1 MTNFSN
7 FFLKMNSYALAF
19 IRMARQ
25 NSVFLCW
32 LVAGFGLQGCAGLL
46 GGQAPAP
53 VYRVGSTVYSV
64 PAAVPPPAPAP
75 AAPSAQAPQPQE
87 VVQTQPLQTSSEP
100 SIAPLEPLPEPTPL
114 QPSAA
119 VPPTN
124 VSNISA
130 ASPLTSEDQA
140 TQANQPN
147 QTGQTNPAEQAG
159 ALPSE
164 LAPPPEQPPPEPM
177 VFAPL
182 QNFAPMSPAVGA
194 LVLAANKD
202 SQKGSYDTATTTLE
216 RAIRIEPRNA
226 ALYYKL
232 AVIKLDQ
239 SKPSLAED
247 LAKKALSI
255 VGKDNQLKKHC
266 WLLIAKARDQQNNE
280 AGAKA
285 ALDKAEKL

>member
-1 MTNFSN
+1 MVNPPNF
-7 FFLKMNSYALAF
+7 LLIMHNSYPPLM
-19 IRMARQ
+19 RMARQ
-25 NSVFLCW
+25 RILILCW
-32 LVAGFGLQGCAGLL
+32 LGTGFGLQGCAGLL

-53 VYRVGSTVYSV
+53 VYRIGSAVY
-64 PAAVPPPAPAP
+64 PTPAPAP
-75 AAPSAQAPQPQE
+75 VPSPAPASTPAAQQPD
-87 VVQTQPLQTSSEP
+87 VVQTQPLQMQGEP
-100 SIAPLEPLPEPTPL
+100 GIAPLEPLPEPTPL
-114 QPSAA
+114 QPSVSVPASADVVDIPA
-119 VPPTN
+119 V
-124 VSNISA
+124 A
-130 ASPLTSEDQA
+130 PLTPEEQSA
-140 TQANQPN
+140 QPN
-147 QTGQTNPAEQAG
+147 QSNQVNQAVPTEQTGV
-159 ALPSE
+159 LPSD
-164 LAPPPEQPPPEPM
+164 LAPPPPEPPPPM

-182 QNFAPMSPAVGA
+182 QTFAPMSPAVGA

-239 SKPSLAED
+239 SKPRLAED

>member
-1 MTNFSN
+1 M
-7 FFLKMNSYALAF
+7 L
-19 IRMARQ
+19 RQ
-25 NSVFLCW
+25 QTLILCW

-53 VYRVGSTVYSV
+53 VYRAGSTVYSV

-75 AAPSAQAPQPQE
+75 APSAQVPQQPE

-100 SIAPLEPLPEPTPL
+100 GIASLEPLPEPTPL
-114 QPSAA
+114 DPSAA
-119 VPPTN
+119 EPPAN
-124 VSNISA
+124 VGDVSA
-130 ASPLTSEDQA
+130 TAPLTPEDQA
-140 TQANQPN
+140 TQVNQPN
-147 QTGQTNPAEQAG
+147 QVGQTDPTEYIG
-159 ALPSE
+159 GGSSE
-164 LAPPPEQPPPEPM
+164 LVPPPPPEPPPEPM
-177 VFAPL
+177 AFAPL
-182 QNFAPMSPAVGA
+182 QTFAPMSPAVGA

-232 AVIKLDQ
+232 AVIKLGQ
-239 SKPSLAED
+239 SKPGLAED

-266 WLLIAKARDQQNNE
+266 WLLIAKARDQQNNAE
-280 AGAKA
+280 GAKI